1 MKNFTSFYIE
11 DDPNLLNL
19 GIFSCMKEIYAN
31 IGPTFTGQT
40 GKLV

>member
-1 MKNFTSFYIE
+1 MKNFTGFYTE

-19 GIFSCMKEIYAN
+19 GMDSCMKEIYAN
-31 IGPTFTGQT
+31 SPAFIGHT